1 MPLDI
6 AARRDDLH
14 TDRVPPCGP
23 SAQNAVRSSDSP
35 ADRASREPSEA
46 NADADSNAAA
56 AQALPQLKTY
66 GADAKRSILQ
76 FIFTLT
82 PFVALLA
89 LMGAVSQTM
98 YWLTLLLAVPAAG
111 LLVRLFIV
119 QHDCGHGSYFKS
131 RAAND
136 ALGRLISVL
145 TLTPYDHW
153 RRSHAYHHAASG
165 NLDRR
170 GQGDVVTMTVDEY
183 KALTPLGRL
192 GYRLYRNPLIMIL
205 IGAPLNFVIFQR
217 MPLGRGFRDRAS
229 RRSIMGLNLAILA
242 VFGAPM
248 LFFGVLPVL
257 AVYLPVIV
265 IAAWIGG
272 WLFYVQHQFE
282 GAYWKREDDWDF
294 RKASLEGSS
303 YLELPGVLQWFTG
316 NIGLHHIHHLCS
328 RVPNY
333 RLQAC
338 VDAFPELNRAAKRIT
353 IRDSLKCSRL
363 ALWDEAEG
371 RMVSFQETRGGVS

>member
-1 MPLDI
+1 MSSHSS
-6 AARRDDLH
+6 ARRDAEGH
-14 TDRVPPCGP
+14 NGF
-23 SAQNAVRSSDSP
+23 AAGN
-35 ADRASREPSEA
+35 ASRELP
-46 NADADSNAAA
+46 DADVDAVAIA

-66 GADAKRSILQ
+66 RADAKRSVFQ
-76 FIFTLT
+76 FICTFL
-82 PFVALLA
+82 PFLALLA
-89 LMGAVSQTM
+89 VMGAVSRDM
-98 YWLTLLLAVPAAG
+98 YWLTLLLAAPAAG

-170 GQGDVVTMTVDEY
+170 GQGDVVTITVDEY
-183 KALTPLGRL
+183 RALSPLGRL
-192 GYRLYRNPLIMIL
+192 GYRLYRNSFVMIL
-205 IGAPLNFVIFQR
+205 IGAPLNFIVFQR
-217 MPLGRGFRDRAS
+217 MPLGRGFRDRDS
-229 RRSIMGLNLAILA
+229 RRSIMALNLAILV

-248 LFFGVLPVL
+248 LVFGVLPVL
-257 AVYLPVIV
+257 AVYLPVMV
-265 IAAWIGG
+265 IAAWAGG

-282 GAYWKREDDWDF
+282 GAYWRRHDDWDF
-294 RKASLEGSS
+294 REASLEGSS

-328 RVPNY
+328 RIPNY
-333 RLQAC
+333 RLQSC
-338 VDAFPELNRAAKRIT
+338 VDAFPELSRVSKRIT
-353 IRDSLKCSRL
+353 IRDSLKCARL
-363 ALWDEAEG
+363 ALWDEAQG
-371 RMVSFQETRGGVS
+371 RMVSFREVRGGAT